1 MRFVLSLIN
10 SVRQTVGLFIPLLRQ
25 ATDFAGWGRWAK
37 VTLGVLAFAALMVLL
52 AWINQNDRTNGWLM
66 PWLRRRA
73 SDYPVILNYF
83 LPILAALLIALT
95 WVLYLI
101 YQQLGLETDADRF
114 PDITAAWA
122 AGVERLA
129 RKDFHLQQLPL
140 FLVLGRNQA
149 GDAALFAAGKID
161 VQTFG
166 PAGDAPLRLWAS
178 PTAIFVTAPE
188 ASALGACADALAGG
202 AAAGGESA
210 PAFDPFKTMAPID
223 QTLGP
228 DDGLG
233 DPVRGEME
241 AILRIKERGVLTAGQ
256 EARLKE
262 LNRMLDVQPAK
273 PVALSAAE
281 VATASDRLRH
291 LCRLMVRDRAPYCPA
306 NGIVA
311 LVPWKATESD
321 EGVDNAQRALR
332 ADLRTAREALG
343 LCCPTAAL
351 VCDLEEARGFRAF
364 RDGFSGNQLAKRLGK
379 GLPLVPEYPAG
390 EYPALVERVQQWVG
404 ESLFPGRVYLSLKL
418 ETAGPKGRNARELFH
433 LYRSAWERLPR
444 LGKLLRNGLTGAA
457 PADEPLLF
465 AGCYFAGT
473 GRDEADQAF
482 LPGFFDRMTN
492 TEDRGGALAS
502 SVAWTGPARAEDRA
516 ATRKALAIVFGVLTL
531 AAAVIAL
538 AAWRFG

>member
-1 MRFVLSLIN
+1 MRFVLSLVN
-10 SVRQTVGLFIPLLRQ
+10 SVRQTIGLFIPLLRQ

-37 VTLGVLAFAALMVLL
+37 VTLGVLVLAGLLVFL
-52 AWINQNDRTNGWLM
+52 AWINQNARTNWWLM
-66 PWLRRRA
+66 PWLRRQA
-73 SDYPVILNYF
+73 SDYPIILNYF
-83 LPILAALLIALT
+83 LPILAALLIALS
-95 WVLYLI
+95 WILYLI
-101 YQQLGLETDADRF
+101 YQQLGLETEVDRF
-114 PDITAAWA
+114 PDITAAWT
-122 AGVERLA
+122 AGVDRLA
-129 RKDFHLQQLPL
+129 RKDFHLRQLPL
-140 FLVLGRNQA
+140 FLVVGRNQA
-149 GDAALFAAGKID
+149 GDAALFAAGKIN
-161 VQTFG
+161 VGTFG
-166 PAGDAPLRLWAS
+166 PAGDAPVRLWAS

-188 ASALGACADALAGG
+188 ASALGACADALTGV
-202 AAAGGESA
+202 AATEAA
-210 PAFDPFKTMAPID
+210 PVIDPFKTMAPID

-228 DDGLG
+228 DDGFG
-233 DPVRGEME
+233 DPIRAEME
-241 AILRIKERGVLTAGQ
+241 AILRIKERGPLTPGQ
-256 EARLKE
+256 ESRLKE
-262 LNRMLDVQPAK
+262 LNRMLDVQPAR

-281 VATASDRLRH
+281 VAVASDRLRH

-343 LCCPTAAL
+343 LCCPSAAL

-364 RDGFSGNQLAKRLGK
+364 RDGFSSSQLGKRLGK

-444 LGKLLRNGLTGAA
+444 LGKLLRNGLSGAA

-473 GRDEADQAF
+473 GRDENDQAF

-492 TEDRGGALAS
+492 TEDRTGALPS
-502 SVAWTGPARAEDRA
+502 SVAWTAAALAEDRA
-516 ATRKALAIVFGVLTL
+516 ATHKAVAFVFGILALL
-531 AAAVIAL
+531 AATVAL
-538 AAWRFG
+538 AAWRFR